1 MNRRK
6 FLCVVLTVFIMVSQ
20 VFTFGSVGAGD
31 VKIDL
36 FGEMVTLPEGYGT
49 PFIDPNTSRTLVPA
63 RGVFEAMDATVTWV
77 AETRT
82 VVINGDDAEIK
93 ITIDSTT
100 AYKNNEAVTLDQ
112 PAVILS
118 DSRTYIPLRF
128 VAESLNLKVDF
139 DGKTTTVIIKDPLAE
154 NSEYP
159 AGTYKTGRQ
168 IKEGEYLFVATADN
182 SEVKLLRDKD
192 SSKTENV
199 ISKISFKNSAY
210 VSIIGTEYIEA
221 VNCKIYP
228 IDKAPARAEGG
239 VYKNGMF
246 KVGKDFAAGTYKVKR
261 IVSTQK
267 ATYKVYS
274 TPFSTAGTNT
284 VKSEGTVTTDKNIT
298 LVKDQYITV
307 ENAQLTLVSAAQT
320 PVISGGSSGGG
331 GGGSRPSSGGGGSSR
346 PSSGGSS
353 SGGGSKATAEPTE
366 VPGDNSTPA
375 PTAEPT
381 EEPTLAPTPAPT
393 LEPEIEDEFYEG
405 FEDEVTGF
413 GYTFDLP
420 AVYKEVLDDTIIY
433 SYDISYFMSGNKFDR
448 STVFDRYIMPHLSRG
463 FGTDVFENQD
473 KNEFHLENKKTGVFV
488 HIEPDYDAKLIN
500 VTVYRDNSS
509 IDSDIG
515 DVIEQE
521 E

>member
-1 MNRRK
+1 MSRRK
-6 FLCVVLTVFIMVSQ
+6 FLCVMLTVFIVVSQ

-36 FGEMVTLPEGYGT
+36 FGKMVTLPEGYGT

-82 VVINGDDAEIK
+82 VVINGEDAEIK

-168 IKEGEYLFVATADN
+168 IKEGEYLFVSTADN

-192 SSKTENV
+192 SSKTENI

-210 VSIIGTEYIEA
+210 VSIIGTEYVEA

-261 IVSTQK
+261 IVATQK
-267 ATYKVYS
+267 STYKIYS

-307 ENAQLTLVSAAQT
+307 ENAQLSLVSAAQT
-320 PVISGGSSGGG
+320 PVISGGGSGGG
-331 GGGSRPSSGGGGSSR
+331 GGGSRPSSGGGSSR
-346 PSSGGSS
+346 PSSGGGGSS
-353 SGGGSKATAEPTE
+353 GGSKATAEPTE
-366 VPGDNSTPA
+366 EPVLE

-381 EEPTLAPTPAPT
+381 EEPTLAPTPEPT
-393 LEPEIEDEFYEG
+393 LEPEIEEEFYEG
-405 FEDEVTGF
+405 YEDEVTGF

-420 AVYKEVLDDTIIY
+420 AVYKEILEDTTIY
-433 SYDISYFMSGNKFDR
+433 SYDISYFMHGSKFDR
-448 STVFDRYIMPHLSRG
+448 DTVFDEYITPHLDRG
-463 FGTDVFENQD
+463 FGIVVHPEQD
-473 KNEFHLENKKTGVFV
+473 RNEFYLENPKTGVFV
-488 HIEPDYDAKLIN
+488 HVKPDYDAELIY
-500 VTVYRDNSS
+500 VTVYRDGSLVDNEVG
-509 IDSDIG
+509 DI
-515 DVIEQE
+515 IEQE